1 MDLLS
6 LIEWHPPGE
15 PPVPPGEPRPVHIA
29 RTVAAN
35 RSRGRPQ
42 QGATTKG
49 GSRTPATD
57 IYQEVV
63 RALGGQGLDRER
75 TAVAN
80 QVRRWYAWYVTH
92 DRALRLEAC
101 PVEREFYAQCQRS
114 LAPSPSSA
122 LRVLTVRPDSAS
134 QPQTKLA
141 RLTRPRT
148 GVGCVARVRLA
159 VTTMAPWR

>member
-6 LIEWHPPGE
+6 LIERHPPGE

-49 GSRTPATD
+49 GSRTPASD

-80 QVRRWYAWYVTH
+80 QVRRWYARYVTH
-92 DRALRLEAC
+92 DRSKAFAFGSAGGASFDRLIMI
-101 PVEREFYAQCQRS
+101 RGNRN
-114 LAPSPSSA
+114 
-122 LRVLTVRPDSAS
+122 DN
-134 QPQTKLA
+134 
-141 RLTRPRT
+141 
-148 GVGCVARVRLA
+148 
-159 VTTMAPWR
+159 

>member
-1 MDLLS
+1 MTPSGCCDTGCDTLSEAVTQGCTGCDTLCLSMDLLS
-6 LIEWHPPGE
+6 LIERHPPGE

-42 QGATTKG
+42 QGATAKG
-49 GSRTPATD
+49 GSRTPASD

-80 QVRRWYAWYVTH
+80 QVRR
-92 DRALRLEAC
+92 R
-101 PVEREFYAQCQRS
+101 
-114 LAPSPSSA
+114 
-122 LRVLTVRPDSAS
+122 
-134 QPQTKLA
+134 
-141 RLTRPRT
+141 
-148 GVGCVARVRLA
+148 
-159 VTTMAPWR
+159 